1 LLVAGCWFK
10 VPYREIAAL
19 ATRHHVPATSNQ
31 QQRQSC
37 ELIIMRR
44 RLLIAATLVVVVA
57 AGALLWLRR
66 GGGGSAPSRN
76 TPVILISIDTLRSD
90 HLPAYGY
97 TGVATPNLDAFR
109 ADSILYERA
118 YSHCPLTLPSHASM
132 LTGLLPSDHGIR
144 DNIGFTLAETVPSL
158 PALLKANGYAT
169 GAAISAF
176 VLRKG
181 TGLARGFDAY
191 DDEVEPI
198 DTWQV
203 IGRVQRTG
211 GETVAAARKWLDQH
225 GDTPFFYFLHLYDP
239 HTPYEAPEPFRTRY
253 RSNPYDG
260 EIAYTDQVVG
270 EFLDYLKEKGI
281 YDKAMIVILADHGEG
296 LNDHREEEHGIFLYR
311 EAIQVPL
318 FVKLP
323 GNKRGGS
330 SVSAPAGL
338 VDVFPTILQ
347 QTATAA
353 PKRANDHAVSLL
365 SLIDNDAPKRN
376 IYSETFYPRMHFGWS
391 DLHSLT
397 NGDHHL
403 IRAPIP
409 ELYDLRSDPRETK
422 NVMTEERRTYTAMRN
437 AIEPFVRE
445 AAAPAPIDPDEA
457 AKLAALGYIGST
469 VATADEDNLADPK
482 TTIDV
487 FHQIRVAFTHFK
499 DQRLAECLAL
509 TTKLLEDN
517 HRILDLWDLKSKT
530 LAKLG
535 RIDEAIEAA
544 RSGLRQQPSAVSLV
558 AAVANLSII
567 KGDLEQARQ
576 HADLL
581 MKTEPGQAHELLARI
596 HADRKDYAA
605 AEKEARLAMS
615 TGREPTT
622 ALMTLALI
630 SKQRGDLPTALQ
642 HIDAAAASTARKENK
657 RVPNLH
663 FYRGDILAR
672 LGRNAEAE
680 REFRQEIAIYPT
692 EPDAYASLML
702 LLASTGRLQEATQVV
717 FELIKA
723 SPRPP
728 SYIAVSETLQV
739 MGDDRGARYW
749 AQQGLRKFPENRDLR
764 AMVTQ

>member
-1 LLVAGCWFK
+1 MPK
-10 VPYREIAAL
+10 RKP
-19 ATRHHVPATSNQ
+19 
-31 QQRQSC
+31 
-37 ELIIMRR
+37 
-44 RLLIAATLVVVVA
+44 LLIAAAALVVVVA
-57 AGALLWLRR
+57 GAMVALR
-66 GGGGSAPSRN
+66 GGGSAPSRT

-97 TGVATPNLDAFR
+97 TSVSTPNLDAFR
-109 ADSILYERA
+109 ADAILYERA
-118 YSHCPLTLPSHASM
+118 YSHCPLTLPSHTSM
-132 LTGLLPSDHGIR
+132 LTGLLPADHGIR

-169 GAAISAF
+169 GAAVSAF

-181 TGLARGFDAY
+181 TGIARGFDAY

-203 IGRVQRTG
+203 IARVQRSG
-211 GETVAAARKWLDQH
+211 GETIAAARKWLDQH
-225 GDTPFFYFLHLYDP
+225 GQQPFFYFLHLYDP
-239 HTPYEAPEPFRTRY
+239 HTPYEPPEPFRSQY
-253 RSNPYDG
+253 KNNPYDG
-260 EIAYTDQVVG
+260 EIAYTDHALG
-270 EFLDYLKEKGI
+270 EFLAYLKEQGI
-281 YDKAMIVILADHGEG
+281 YDKAMIVILSDHGEG

-323 GNKRGGS
+323 GGKHAGT

-338 VDVFPTILQ
+338 IDVFPTILQ
-347 QTATAA
+347 QTATAL
-353 PKRANDHAVSLL
+353 PKRANEHAVSLL
-365 SLIDNDAPKRN
+365 SLRDGEAPKRN
-376 IYSETFYPRMHFGWS
+376 IYSETYYPRMHFGWS

-397 NGDHHL
+397 DGDHHL

-409 ELYDLRSDPRETK
+409 ELYDLRNDPGETK
-422 NVMTEERRTYTAMRN
+422 NVMNEERRTYTAMRN

-469 VATADEDNLADPK
+469 VATADEDDLADPK
-482 TTIDV
+482 TTIEV

-499 DQRLAECLAL
+499 FERLAECLAL

-535 RIDEAIEAA
+535 RTDEAIEAA
-544 RSGLRQQPSAVSLV
+544 KEGLRQQPTAVSLV

-567 KGDLEQARQ
+567 QDDLEQARQ
-576 HADLL
+576 HAELL

-596 HADRKDYAA
+596 HAERKDYDA

-615 TGREPTT
+615 TGREPTN

-630 SKQRGDLPTALQ
+630 AKQRGDLPTALQ
-642 HIDAAAASTARKENK
+642 QIDAAMASLARKENR

-680 REFRQEIAIYPT
+680 REFRAEIAMYPA
-692 EPDAYASLML
+692 EPDAYASLLL
-702 LLASTGRLQEATQVV
+702 LLASSGRIAEGTQVV
-717 FELIKA
+717 FDLIKA

-728 SYIAVSETLQV
+728 SYIAVSETLKV
-739 MGDDRGARYW
+739 IGDDRGARYW

-764 AMVTQ
+764 AMVRQ

>member
-1 LLVAGCWFK
+1 
-10 VPYREIAAL
+10 
-19 ATRHHVPATSNQ
+19 
-31 QQRQSC
+31 
-37 ELIIMRR
+37 MRKR
-44 RLLIAATLVVVVA
+44 PLLIATALFVVIA
-57 AGALLWLRR
+57 AGAMLWLFR
-66 GGGGSAPSRN
+66 GGGAAPSRT

-97 TGVATPNLDAFR
+97 AGVQTPNLDAFR
-109 ADSILYERA
+109 ADAILYERA

-132 LTGLLPSDHGIR
+132 LTGLLPADHGIR

-169 GAAISAF
+169 GAAVSAF

-181 TGLARGFDAY
+181 TGIARGFDAY

-198 DTWQV
+198 GTWQV
-203 IGRVQRTG
+203 IARVQRTG
-211 GETVAAARKWLDQH
+211 GETVTAARKWLDQH
-225 GDTPFFYFLHLYDP
+225 GDKPFFYFLHLYDP
-239 HTPYEAPEPFRTRY
+239 HTPYEPPEPFRSQYKT
-253 RSNPYDG
+253 NPYDG
-260 EIAYTDQVVG
+260 EIAYTDHVIG

-323 GNKRGGS
+323 GSKHAGT
-330 SVSAPAGL
+330 SVRAPAAL

-347 QTATAA
+347 QTATDS
-353 PKRANDHAVSLL
+353 PKRTNDHAVSLL
-365 SLIDNDAPKRN
+365 SLMDSDTPKRN
-376 IYSETFYPRMHFGWS
+376 IYSETYYPRMHFGWS

-397 NGDHHL
+397 DGDHHL

-409 ELYDLRSDPRETK
+409 ELYDLNKDPRETK
-422 NVMTEERRTYTAMRN
+422 NVMNDERRTYTAMHN

-482 TTIDV
+482 TTIDI
-487 FHQIRVAFTHFK
+487 FHQIRVAFTHFR
-499 DQRLAECLAL
+499 DERLAQCLEL

-535 RIDEAIEAA
+535 RTEEAIEAA
-544 RSGLRQQPSAVSLV
+544 KEGLRQQPTAVSLI

-567 KGDLEQARQ
+567 KGDLEQAKQ
-576 HADLL
+576 HAELL
-581 MKTEPGQAHELLARI
+581 MKTEPGQAHELLSRI
-596 HADRKDYAA
+596 HAERKEYDL
-605 AEKEARLAMS
+605 AEKEARLALD
-615 TGREPTT
+615 TGRESTT

-630 SKQRGDLPTALQ
+630 AKQRGDLTTALR
-642 HIDAAAASTARKENK
+642 HIDAAVESVARKEN
-657 RVPNLH
+657 RRIPNLH

-680 REFRQEIAIYPT
+680 REFRAEIGTYPT

-702 LLASTGRLQEATQVV
+702 LLASSGRIEEATRVV
-717 FELIKA
+717 FDLIKA

-728 SYIAVSETLQV
+728 SYIAVSETLKV

-749 AQQGLRKFPENRDLR
+749 AVQGLRKFPENRDLR
-764 AMVTQ
+764 MLAQ

>member
-1 LLVAGCWFK
+1 
-10 VPYREIAAL
+10 
-19 ATRHHVPATSNQ
+19 
-31 QQRQSC
+31 
-37 ELIIMRR
+37 MRKP
-44 RLLIAATLVVVVA
+44 LLIAISLLAVA
-57 AGALLWLRR
+57 AGAMVACR
-66 GGGGSAPSRN
+66 GGGSTPSRT

-97 TGVATPNLDAFR
+97 RGVSTPNLDAFR
-109 ADSILYERA
+109 ADAILYERA
-118 YSHCPLTLPSHASM
+118 YSHCPLTLPSHTSM
-132 LTGLLPSDHGIR
+132 LTGLLPADHGIR
-144 DNIGFTLAETVPSL
+144 DNIGFTLAENVPTL

-169 GAAISAF
+169 GAAVSAF

-181 TGLARGFDAY
+181 TGIARGFDAY

-198 DTWQV
+198 GTWQV
-203 IGRVQRTG
+203 IARVQRSG
-211 GETVAAARKWLDQH
+211 GETAAAARKWLDQH
-225 GDTPFFYFLHLYDP
+225 TDRPFFYFLHLYDP
-239 HTPYEAPEPFRTRY
+239 HTPYEPPEPFRSQY
-253 RSNPYDG
+253 KSNPYDG
-260 EIAYTDQVVG
+260 EIAYADQVVG
-270 EFLDYLKEKGI
+270 EFLAYLKDKGV
-281 YDKAMIVILADHGEG
+281 YDKALIVILADHGEG
-296 LNDHREEEHGIFLYR
+296 LNEHREEEHGIFLYR

-323 GNKRGGS
+323 GSRHAGE
-330 SVSAPAGL
+330 SVSAPVGL
-338 VDVFPTILQ
+338 IDVFPTILQ
-347 QTATAA
+347 QTATAL

-365 SLIDNDAPKRN
+365 STLDSAPASRN
-376 IYSETFYPRMHFGWS
+376 IYSETYYPRMHFGWS

-397 NGDHHL
+397 DGDHHL

-409 ELYDLRSDPRETK
+409 ELYDLKTDPGETK
-422 NVMTEERRTYTAMRN
+422 NVMNEERRTYTAMRN

-469 VATADEDNLADPK
+469 VATADDDDLADPK

-487 FHQIRVAFTHFK
+487 FHQIRVAFTFFK
-499 DQRLAECLAL
+499 DERLPECLAL

-535 RIDEAIEAA
+535 RTDEAIEAA
-544 RSGLRQQPSAVSLV
+544 KAGLRQQSTAVSLV

-567 KGDLEQARQ
+567 KGDLEQAEQ
-576 HADLL
+576 HAELL

-596 HADRKDYAA
+596 HAERKDYAA

-630 SKQRGDLPTALQ
+630 AKQRGQLDAALQ
-642 HIDAAAASTARKENK
+642 HIDAAVASVARKENR

-680 REFRQEIAIYPT
+680 REFRQEITTYPT
-692 EPDAYASLML
+692 EPDAYASLLL
-702 LLASTGRLQEATQVV
+702 LLASSGRIDEATRVV
-717 FELIKA
+717 FDLIKA

-728 SYIAVSETLQV
+728 SYIAVSETLKV
-739 MGDDRGARYW
+739 IGDDRGARYW
-749 AQQGLRKFPENRDLR
+749 AVQGLRKFPENRDLR
-764 AMVTQ
+764 ALAQ

>member
-1 LLVAGCWFK
+1 MVA
-10 VPYREIAAL
+10 
-19 ATRHHVPATSNQ
+19 
-31 QQRQSC
+31 
-37 ELIIMRR
+37 
-44 RLLIAATLVVVVA
+44 
-57 AGALLWLRR
+57 LR
-66 GGGGSAPSRN
+66 GGGSAPSRT

-97 TGVATPNLDAFR
+97 AGVATPNLDAFR
-109 ADSILYERA
+109 ADAILYERV

-132 LTGLLPSDHGIR
+132 LTGLLPADHGIR

-169 GAAISAF
+169 GAAVSAF

-181 TGLARGFDAY
+181 TGIARGFDSY

-198 DTWQV
+198 GTWQV
-203 IGRVQRTG
+203 IARVQRSG
-211 GETVAAARKWLDQH
+211 GETLAAARKWLDQQ
-225 GDTPFFYFLHLYDP
+225 GDRPFFYFLHLYDP
-239 HTPYEAPEPFRTRY
+239 HTPYEPPEPFRSQY
-253 RSNPYDG
+253 KSNPYDG
-260 EIAYTDQVVG
+260 EIAYTDHVIG
-270 EFLDYLKEKGI
+270 EFLAYLKERGI

-323 GNKRGGS
+323 RSKYAGT

-338 VDVFPTILQ
+338 IDVFPTILQ
-347 QTATAA
+347 QTATAMPA
-353 PKRANDHAVSLL
+353 RANDHAVSLL
-365 SLIDNDAPKRN
+365 SLRESGSPKRN

-397 NGDHHL
+397 DGDHHL

-409 ELYDLRSDPRETK
+409 ELYDLKNDPRETK
-422 NVMTEERRTYTAMRN
+422 NVMNEERRTYTAMRN

-469 VATADEDNLADPK
+469 VATAGDDELADPK

-487 FHQIRVAFTHFK
+487 FHQIRVAFTFFK
-499 DQRLAECLAL
+499 DERLAECLAL

-535 RIDEAIEAA
+535 RSAEAIDAA
-544 RSGLRQQPSAVSLV
+544 KEGLRQQPTAVSLV

-567 KGDLEQARQ
+567 QGDLDQARQ
-576 HADLL
+576 HAELL

-596 HADRKDYAA
+596 HAERKDYDA

-615 TGREPTT
+615 TGREPTS

-630 SKQRGDLPTALQ
+630 AKQRGELPAALQ
-642 HIDAAAASTARKENK
+642 HIDAAVASLARKENK

-680 REFRQEIAIYPT
+680 REFRAEIATYPT
-692 EPDAYASLML
+692 EPDAYASLLL
-702 LLASTGRLQEATQVV
+702 LLASSGRIAEGTQVV
-717 FELIKA
+717 FDLIKA

-728 SYIAVSETLQV
+728 SYIAVSETLKV
-739 MGDDRGARYW
+739 IGDDRGARYW
-749 AQQGLRKFPENRDLR
+749 AQQGLRRFPENRDLR
-764 AMVTQ
+764 AMVGQ

>member
-1 LLVAGCWFK
+1 
-10 VPYREIAAL
+10 
-19 ATRHHVPATSNQ
+19 
-31 QQRQSC
+31 
-37 ELIIMRR
+37 M
-44 RLLIAATLVVVVA
+44 
-57 AGALLWLRR
+57 LWLHR
-66 GGGGSAPSRN
+66 GSSAPSRN

-97 TGVATPNLDAFR
+97 DKVATPNLDAFR
-109 ADSILYERA
+109 ADAILYERA
-118 YSHCPLTLPSHASM
+118 YSHCPLTLPSHTSI
-132 LTGLLPSDHGIR
+132 LTGLLPADHGIR
-144 DNIGFTLAETVPSL
+144 DNIGFTLGEDVPSL

-169 GAAISAF
+169 GAAVSAF

-181 TGLARGFDAY
+181 TGIARGFDAY

-198 DTWQV
+198 GTWQV
-203 IGRVQRTG
+203 IARVQRSG
-211 GETVAAARKWLDQH
+211 GETVTAARKWLDQH
-225 GDTPFFYFLHLYDP
+225 SDKSFFYFLHLYDP
-239 HTPYEAPEPFRTRY
+239 HTPYEPPEPFRSQY
-253 RSNPYDG
+253 KNVPYDG

-270 EFLDYLKEKGI
+270 EFLTYLKEKGI

-323 GNKRGGS
+323 RSEHAGS

-338 VDVFPTILQ
+338 IDVFPTILE
-347 QTATAA
+347 QTATPMPTAKPA
-353 PKRANDHAVSLL
+353 KAKREAVSLL
-365 SLIDNDAPKRN
+365 SLLGSDAPKRN
-376 IYSETFYPRMHFGWS
+376 IYSETYYPRMHFGWS

-397 NGDHHL
+397 DGDHHL

-409 ELYDLRSDPRETK
+409 ELYDLQRDPRETK
-422 NVMTEERRTYTAMRN
+422 NVMNEERRTYTAMRA
-437 AIEPFVRE
+437 AIEPYVRE

-469 VATADEDNLADPK
+469 VATSEGDDLADPK

-487 FHQIRVAFTHFK
+487 FQQIRVAFTYFK
-499 DQRLAECLAL
+499 DENLPACLAL

-535 RIDEAIEAA
+535 RTNEAIEAA
-544 RSGLRQQPSAVSLV
+544 KQGLRRQSNAVSLV

-567 KGDLEQARQ
+567 TGNLEEAQL
-576 HADLL
+576 HAELL
-581 MKTEPGQAHELLARI
+581 EKTEPGQAHELMARI
-596 HADRKDYAA
+596 LAEKKDYAG

-630 SKQRGDLPTALQ
+630 AKQRGDLSTALQ
-642 HIDAAAASTARKENK
+642 QIDAAMASMAHKRNK

-680 REFRQEIAIYPT
+680 QEFRAEITTYPT
-692 EPDAYASLML
+692 EPDAYASLLL
-702 LLASTGRLQEATQVV
+702 LLASSGRIDEGTRVV
-717 FELIKA
+717 FELIRA
-723 SPRPP
+723 SPRAP
-728 SYIAVSETLQV
+728 SYIAVSETLKV
-739 MGDDRGARYW
+739 IGDNRGALYW
-749 AQQGLRKFPENRDLR
+749 AQQGVQRFPENRDLR
-764 AMVTQ
+764 AIVREMRGG

>member
-1 LLVAGCWFK
+1 MGLW
-10 VPYREIAAL
+10 
-19 ATRHHVPATSNQ
+19 
-31 QQRQSC
+31 
-37 ELIIMRR
+37 RR
-44 RLLIAATLVVVVA
+44 RLLVIAAALVAVA
-57 AGALLWLRR
+57 AGAIVALR
-66 GGGGSAPSRN
+66 GGGSAPSRT

-97 TGVATPNLDAFR
+97 QGVSTPNLDAFR
-109 ADSILYERA
+109 ADAILYERA

-132 LTGLLPSDHGIR
+132 LTGLLPADHGIR
-144 DNIGFTLAETVPSL
+144 DNIGFTLAEKVPSL
-158 PALLKANGYAT
+158 PALLKSNGYAT
-169 GAAISAF
+169 GAAVSAF

-181 TGLARGFDAY
+181 TGIARGFDAY

-198 DTWQV
+198 GTSQ
-203 IGRVQRTG
+203 IISRVQRPG

-225 GDTPFFYFLHLYDP
+225 GGQPFFYFLHLYDP
-239 HTPYEAPEPFRTRY
+239 HTPYEPPEPY
-253 RSNPYDG
+253 RSQYKNNPYDG
-260 EIAYTDQVVG
+260 EIAYTDHVIG

-323 GNKRGGS
+323 GSKNAGA
-330 SVSAPAGL
+330 SVSTPAGL

-353 PKRANDHAVSLL
+353 PARANDHAVSLL
-365 SLIDNDAPKRN
+365 SLLDGAPEKRN
-376 IYSETFYPRMHFGWS
+376 IYSETYYPRMHYGWS

-397 NGDHHL
+397 DGDHHL

-409 ELYDLRSDPRETK
+409 ELYDLKNDPRETK
-422 NVMTEERRTYTAMRN
+422 NVMNEERRTYTAMRN

-445 AAAPAPIDPDEA
+445 AAAPAAIDPDEA
-457 AKLAALGYIGST
+457 AKLAALGYIGSAA
-469 VATADEDNLADPK
+469 ATTDEDELADPK
-482 TTIDV
+482 TTVEV
-487 FHQIRVAFTHFK
+487 FQQIRVAFTYFR
-499 DQRLAECLAL
+499 DERLAECLAL

-517 HRILDLWDLKSKT
+517 HRILDLWDIKSKT

-535 RIDEAIEAA
+535 RTAEAIEAA
-544 RSGLRQQPSAVSLV
+544 KEGLRQQSSAVSLI

-567 KGDLEQARQ
+567 KGDLEQAQQ
-576 HADLL
+576 HAELL

-596 HADRKDYAA
+596 HAERKDYAA

-615 TGREPTT
+615 TGREPTN

-630 SKQRGDLPTALQ
+630 AKQRGELDAALQ
-642 HIDAAAASTARKENK
+642 HIDAAVASVASKENR

-680 REFRQEIAIYPT
+680 REFRAEIATYPT
-692 EPDAYASLML
+692 EPDAYASLLL
-702 LLASTGRLQEATQVV
+702 LLASSGRIEEGTRVV
-717 FELIKA
+717 FDLIQA

-728 SYIAVSETLQV
+728 SYIAVSETLKV
-739 MGDDRGARYW
+739 IGDERGARYW
-749 AQQGLRKFPENRDLR
+749 AVQGLRKFPENRDLR
-764 AMVTQ
+764 AMAQ

>member
-1 LLVAGCWFK
+1 
-10 VPYREIAAL
+10 
-19 ATRHHVPATSNQ
+19 
-31 QQRQSC
+31 
-37 ELIIMRR
+37 MRR
-44 RLLIAATLVVVVA
+44 PFLIAATLVVVVA
-57 AGALLWLRR
+57 AGAMVWLRR
-66 GGGGSAPSRN
+66 GGGSAPSRT

-97 TGVATPNLDAFR
+97 TGVSTPNLDAFR

-118 YSHCPLTLPSHASM
+118 YSHCPLTLPSHTSM
-132 LTGLLPSDHGIR
+132 LTGLLPADHGIR
-144 DNIGFTLAETVPSL
+144 DNIGFTLAESVPSL

-169 GAAISAF
+169 GAAVSAF

-181 TGLARGFDAY
+181 TGIARGFDAY

-203 IGRVQRTG
+203 IARVQRTG
-211 GETVAAARKWLDQH
+211 GETAAVARKWLDQH
-225 GDTPFFYFLHLYDP
+225 GDGPFFYFLHLYDP
-239 HTPYEAPEPFRTRY
+239 HTPYEPPEPFRSRY
-253 RSNPYDG
+253 RNNPYDG
-260 EIAYTDQVVG
+260 EIAYADHVVG

-318 FVKLP
+318 FLKLP
-323 GNKRGGS
+323 GSRRAGT

-338 VDVFPTILQ
+338 IDVFPTILQ
-347 QTATAA
+347 QTATAI

-365 SLIDNDAPKRN
+365 SLAGSGTPKRN
-376 IYSETFYPRMHFGWS
+376 IYSETFYPRLHFGWS

-397 NGDHHL
+397 DGDHHL

-409 ELYDLRSDPRETK
+409 ELYDLRADPRETK
-422 NVMTEERRTYTAMRN
+422 NVMNEERRTYTAMRN

-469 VATADEDNLADPK
+469 VATADDDHLADPK

-487 FHQIRVAFTHFK
+487 FHQIRVAFTYFK

-535 RIDEAIEAA
+535 RIDEAIDAA
-544 RSGLRQQPSAVSLV
+544 KEGLRQQSSAVSLV

-567 KGDLEQARQ
+567 KGDLEQATQ
-576 HADLL
+576 HAELL

-596 HADRKDYAA
+596 HAERKDYAA

-615 TGREPTT
+615 TGREPTS

-630 SKQRGDLPTALQ
+630 AKQRGDLRTALQ
-642 HIDAAAASTARKENK
+642 HIDAAVESMARKENK

-680 REFRQEIAIYPT
+680 REFRQEITTYPT

-702 LLASTGRLQEATQVV
+702 LLASSGRIEEATRVV
-717 FELIKA
+717 FDLIQA

-728 SYIAVSETLQV
+728 SYIAVSETLKV
-739 MGDDRGARYW
+739 MGDERGARYW
-749 AQQGLRKFPENRDLR
+749 AVQGARRFPENRDLR

>member
-1 LLVAGCWFK
+1 MVA
-10 VPYREIAAL
+10 
-19 ATRHHVPATSNQ
+19 
-31 QQRQSC
+31 
-37 ELIIMRR
+37 
-44 RLLIAATLVVVVA
+44 
-57 AGALLWLRR
+57 LR
-66 GGGGSAPSRN
+66 GGGSAPSRN

-97 TGVATPNLDAFR
+97 SGVSTPNLDAFR
-109 ADSILYERA
+109 ADAILYERA

-132 LTGLLPSDHGIR
+132 LTGLLPADHGIR
-144 DNIGFTLAETVPSL
+144 DNIGFMLADDVPSL
-158 PALLKANGYAT
+158 PALLKSNGYAT
-169 GAAISAF
+169 GAAVSAF

-181 TGLARGFDAY
+181 TGIARGFDAY

-198 DTWQV
+198 GTWQV
-203 IGRVQRTG
+203 IARVQRTG
-211 GETVAAARKWLDQH
+211 GETVAAAKKWLDQH
-225 GDTPFFYFLHLYDP
+225 GDKPFFYFLHLYDP
-239 HTPYEAPEPFRTRY
+239 HTPYEAPEPFRTQY
-253 RSNPYDG
+253 RSKPYDG
-260 EIAYTDQVVG
+260 EIAYTDHVIG
-270 EFLDYLKEKGI
+270 EFLGYLKEKGI

-296 LNDHREEEHGIFLYR
+296 LNDHDEEEHGIFLYR

-323 GNKRGGS
+323 GSRHAGAT
-330 SVSAPAGL
+330 VSAPAGL

-353 PKRANDHAVSLL
+353 PARTYDHAVSLL
-365 SLIDNDAPKRN
+365 SLLDDPPAKRS
-376 IYSETFYPRMHFGWS
+376 IYSETYYPRMHFGWS

-397 NGDHHL
+397 DGDHHL

-409 ELYDLRSDPRETK
+409 ELYDLRKDPGETK
-422 NVMTEERRTYTAMRN
+422 NVMHEERRTYTAMRN

-469 VATADEDNLADPK
+469 VASADDGELADPK

-499 DQRLAECLAL
+499 DERLAQCLAL
-509 TTKLLEDN
+509 TTQLLEDN

-535 RIDEAIEAA
+535 RTDEAIEAA
-544 RSGLRQQPSAVSLV
+544 KEGLRQQSSAVSLI

-567 KGDLEQARQ
+567 KGDLEQAQQ
-576 HADLL
+576 HAELL

-596 HADRKDYAA
+596 HADRRNFDA

-630 SKQRGDLPTALQ
+630 EKQRGNLNAALQ
-642 HIDAAAASTARKENK
+642 HIDGALASVARKENR

-680 REFRQEIAIYPT
+680 REFRAEIAIYPA
-692 EPDAYASLML
+692 EPDAYASLLL
-702 LLASTGRLQEATQVV
+702 LLASSGRIEEGTRVV
-717 FELIKA
+717 FDLIEA

-728 SYIAVSETLQV
+728 SYIAVSETLKV
-739 MGDDRGARYW
+739 IGDDRGARYW
-749 AQQGLRKFPENRDLR
+749 AVQGLRRFPENRDLR
-764 AMVTQ
+764 ALAR